1 MVGSSI
7 LPVALYK
14 NQLYFLFGKEN
25 PLEDSSKGWSDFGGG
40 VEKNH
45 SVYDTATR
53 EGAEELTG
61 FLGDKNQVH
70 NMLKKSGKKY
80 KLVHMTNGGEN
91 AYHVHMF
98 LTEYD
103 ENLPKYYNNNHSF
116 LWENMDKNVLNKTKF
131 FEKIEI
137 KWFSVDEM
145 RKRRNEFRGFY
156 REIVDKMLAQLPH
169 IRSHMRTQQ
178 SKKNKKTKKTQ
189 IRKQNKQI
197 RTRRAN
203 N

>member
-7 LPVALYK
+7 LPVAIHK
-14 NQLYFLFGKEN
+14 NKLYFLFGKEN

-61 FLGDKNQVH
+61 FLGDKKQVH
-70 NMLKKSGKKY
+70 NMLKQAGKKY
-80 KLVHMTNGGEN
+80 KLVHKTPSPDSTN

-98 LTEYD
+98 LKEYD

-116 LWENMDKNVLNKTKF
+116 LWENMDRNVLNKTKF

-137 KWFSVDEM
+137 QWFSVEEM
-145 RKRRNEFRGFY
+145 RTRRNEFRGFY
-156 REIVDKMLAQLPH
+156 REIVDKILDQLPQ
-169 IRSHMRTQQ
+169 IRSHFQKARAQTNKRKRMK
-178 SKKNKKTKKTQ
+178 SKTRKTRNK
-189 IRKQNKQI
+189 
-197 RTRRAN
+197 
-203 N
+203 